1 MNCSTLK
8 LGDDFGN
15 SHKGE
20 KATIILQTEEGNIK
34 ILNSENNFSV
44 SQNVVLGTV

>member
-8 LGDDFGN
+8 LQDDSGN

-20 KATIILQTEEGNIK
+20 RATNILQTEEGQIE
-34 ILNSENNFSV
+34 ILNSEK
-44 SQNVVLGTV
+44 